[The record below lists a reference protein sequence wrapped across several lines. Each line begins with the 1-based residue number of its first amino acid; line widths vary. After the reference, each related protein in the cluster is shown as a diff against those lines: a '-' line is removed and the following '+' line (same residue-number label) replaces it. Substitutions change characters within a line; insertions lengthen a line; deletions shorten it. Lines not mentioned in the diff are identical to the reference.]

1 MIVFPAG
8 QFKEGNKAQQHL
20 NKAIGLELADS
31 NCFRTKKQAQ
41 VSKRLVGE
49 FNTEKGKHRI
59 SGLDREM
66 VYAHDWAKSAGPALD
81 GFSWGDRVREVPF
94 EVI

>member
-1 MIVFPAG
+1 M
-8 QFKEGNKAQQHL
+8 
-20 NKAIGLELADS
+20 
-31 NCFRTKKQAQ
+31 
-41 VSKRLVGE
+41 
-49 FNTEKGKHRI
+49 I

-66 VYAHDWAKSAGPALD
+66 VYVRDLEVNVVLVLD